1 MERSVRLSLLTDL
14 ICDEGQQMTAN
25 RKSNA
30 VTIRRE
36 RRLLKRTG
44 KIKLI
49 FTMVL
54 LALLGLLVVLLGI
67 YLGLSSSDH
76 HH

>member
-1 MERSVRLSLLTDL
+1 
-14 ICDEGQQMTAN
+14 MTAN
-25 RKSNA
+25 RKANA

-36 RRLLKRTG
+36 RRRLKRTG

-54 LALLGLLVVLLGI
+54 LALLGVLVVLLGI
-67 YLGLSSSDH
+67 YLGMSSSDH

>member
-1 MERSVRLSLLTDL
+1 
-14 ICDEGQQMTAN
+14 MTAN
-25 RKSNA
+25 RKANA
-30 VTIRRE
+30 VTIRWE
-36 RRLLKRTG
+36 RRRLKRTG

-49 FTMVL
+49 FTAVL

-67 YLGLSSSDH
+67 YLGMSSSDH